1 MSQPASLLK
10 KQDDLQQAPPL
21 AKDGL
26 KHDHIAPADIKRI
39 HRSFYPKL
47 LKYASVLVRNE
58 QVADDILLDVFVA
71 AWRDV
76 HFPARETEIE
86 VRLFKLVRMAC
97 VSFLLNSGMSD
108 FEELLFDQPVIRF
121 ERRDLDGDDPDGD
134 DFETQ
139 RSLLNL
145 LSPVDREITYLQNCF
160 GFNLYEI
167 SLITGKSYALILA
180 NNC

>member
-1 MSQPASLLK
+1 MSQPASLFK
-10 KQDDLQQAPPL
+10 KQADLQQVSSSENG
-21 AKDGL
+21 GL
-26 KHDHIAPADIKRI
+26 KEDHVAAADIKRI
-39 HRSFYPKL
+39 HRLFYPEL

-58 QVADDILLDVFVA
+58 QIADDILLDVFVA

-76 HFPARETEIE
+76 HFPAREKEIE

-121 ERRDLDGDDPDGD
+121 EPKDLDAD

-139 RSLLNL
+139 LLLLNR
-145 LSPVDREITYLQNCF
+145 LSPLDREIIYLQNCF
-160 GFNLYEI
+160 DFNLYEI

>member
-1 MSQPASLLK
+1 MSQPASLFK
-10 KQDDLQQAPPL
+10 KQADLQQAHSS
-21 AKDGL
+21 ANGCL
-26 KHDHIAPADIKRI
+26 KEDSIHLTDFKRI
-39 HRSFYPKL
+39 HRLFYPGL
-47 LKYASVLVRNE
+47 LKYALVLVRNE

-121 ERRDLDGDDPDGD
+121 ERRDLDGDD
-134 DFETQ
+134 FETQ